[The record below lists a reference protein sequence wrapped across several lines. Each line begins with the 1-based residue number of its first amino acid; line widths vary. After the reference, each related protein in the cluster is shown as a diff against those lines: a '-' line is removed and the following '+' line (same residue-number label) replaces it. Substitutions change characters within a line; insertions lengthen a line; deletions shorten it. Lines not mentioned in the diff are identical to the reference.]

1 MENTDVMLNRSPS
14 KLKMVECK
22 ALLGCTD
29 PEWTE
34 IGATVQLHIL
44 LFIQANLLML

>member
-1 MENTDVMLNRSPS
+1 MLNRSPS

-29 PEWTE
+29 PEWSE
-34 IGATVQLHIL
+34 IGATVLHIYL
-44 LFIQANLLML
+44 NNAIWLTPF